1 MKKIRILKR
10 KFNTV
15 INKPGSIIIK
25 FLVKFSFLF
34 NDDFY
39 LKAFYRFQMGKKLNL
54 NNPITYN
61 EKLQWLKINYRIPEM
76 TKMVDK
82 YEVKK
87 YVAELI
93 GEKYIIPTLG
103 IWNTF
108 EEIDFDTLPDRFV
121 LKTTHDS
128 GGIVICK
135 NKKTFDFKKA
145 ENKLKKHL
153 NLNSYYLSREWPY
166 KNVKPRIIAEKYMVE
181 GDNEDLDDFKFFCF
195 DGIPRALYVAT
206 ERQSGNV
213 KFDYFDMDFNHL
225 NIVQS
230 HEQSKVE
237 LSKPR
242 NFDKMVELS
251 KVLSCGLPHVRV
263 DFYNLEGEI
272 YFGELTFYHY
282 GGIVPFYPE
291 EWDYKFGS
299 WIDLTKMRNIKY

>member
-1 MKKIRILKR
+1 
-10 KFNTV
+10 
-15 INKPGSIIIK
+15 
-25 FLVKFSFLF
+25 LVKFSFLF

-39 LKAFYRFQMGKKLNL
+39 LKALYRFEMGKKLNL
-54 NNPITYN
+54 TNPITYN

-103 IWNTF
+103 VWNSF
-108 EEIDFDTLPDRFV
+108 EEIDFDILPDKFV

-128 GGIVICK
+128 GGVVLCK
-135 NKKTFDFKKA
+135 DKNTFDFKKA
-145 ENKLKKHL
+145 ENKLNKHL
-153 NLNSYYLSREWPY
+153 KLNSYYLSREWPY
-166 KNVKPRIIAEKYMVE
+166 KNVKPRIIAEKYMIE

-195 DGIPRALYVAT
+195 DGKPRALYVAT
-206 ERQSGNV
+206 ERLSGNV

-225 NIVQS
+225 DLVQS
-230 HEQSKVE
+230 HEQSNVKI
-237 LSKPR
+237 SKPR
-242 NFDKMVELS
+242 NFDRMVELS
-251 KVLSCGLPHVRV
+251 KVLSSGLPHVRV

-272 YFGELTFYHY
+272 YFGELTFYHF
-282 GGIVPFYPE
+282 GGRTPFYPE

-299 WIDLTKMRNIKY
+299 WIDLTKMTNIKY